1 MYEITADQLENL
13 PLQAL
18 PSEARQRFLAQ
29 LTPVTMPVKKV
40 LFEPGK
46 VITDVYFPVSGVISL
61 VTPLEDGNIVE
72 VATIGNEGIVGV
84 PLRDGGSL
92 AVRAISQV
100 AGTSLRMNA
109 VAFLGELARE
119 KLVRDVVQ
127 SYTQALFSQIA
138 QAAACN
144 RMHSNE
150 ERLSRWLLMSHDRV
164 GRDVFDITHEFLG
177 QMLGSRRATVTL
189 SMGVLQAAGLI
200 RYHRGRVTILDRQEL
215 EAVSCE
221 CYAVIQTAFER
232 IMGDSPNGDT
242 PPA

>member
-100 AGTSLRMNA
+100 AGSALRMDA
-109 VAFLGELARE
+109 GAFLAEWEYPGPLRD
-119 KLVRDVVQ
+119 LVQNCSKAGQ
-127 SYTQALFSQIA
+127 SGPVAPTGTGTTAPGTTGA
-138 QAAACN
+138 PGTTAP
-144 RMHSNE
+144 
-150 ERLSRWLLMSHDRV
+150 
-164 GRDVFDITHEFLG
+164 
-177 QMLGSRRATVTL
+177 
-189 SMGVLQAAGLI
+189 AAG
-200 RYHRGRVTILDRQEL
+200 
-215 EAVSCE
+215 
-221 CYAVIQTAFER
+221 
-232 IMGDSPNGDT
+232 
-242 PPA
+242 